1 MFGKRLAEIRNK
13 KGISQYELAEHLKF
27 TRAQLANY
35 EQGKREP
42 DFETLITLA
51 DYFKVST
58 DYLLGRVDKPASS
71 AVEEYRNVLFYLGT
85 KEALT
90 EEEAEFLKE
99 TLVTY
104 RKVRGKY

>member
-51 DYFKVST
+51 NYFDVSI
-58 DYLLGRVDKPASS
+58 DYLLGRIDQPKSNNGGDK
-71 AVEEYRNVLFYLGT
+71 NVLLYLGN
-85 KEALT
+85 KEDLT
-90 EEEAEFLKE
+90 EEEAEFIKE

-104 RKVRGKY
+104 RKVKEKY

>member
-1 MFGKRLAEIRNK
+1 MFGKRLAEIRNN

-51 DYFKVST
+51 NYFDVSI
-58 DYLLGRVDKPASS
+58 DYLLGRIDQPNSNTAGD
-71 AVEEYRNVLFYLGT
+71 YRNALFYLGN
-85 KEALT
+85 KEELT
-90 EEEAEFLKE
+90 EEESEFLKE

-104 RKVRGKY
+104 RKVKEKY